1 MTLLVNLFRVARD
14 HVLVANDHLKPAV
27 LLIVLLGLSGG
38 IPTQAAVGPPRP
50 SQSPSIIE
58 IPLRISLA
66 QLFEVAEQQMPLQA
80 GNWRSWRKS
89 YGVNTQYRAWRGP
102 LQFRLQGEVLTVQAH
117 VRYWIRVHKKV
128 LGAIDLDSSCGV
140 NEPPRQA
147 VIGVQVRFN
156 WTPDWLLR
164 PAFRILPTR
173 FLDRCEMTIADID
186 VTPLIEKEFQQQ
198 LEDRMRVAL
207 RELAPRLQTVRQQ
220 AEQSWSQLQQPVQLH
235 EGQWLLLNPW
245 GIALSPLAGYGNRLD
260 AMLALILSPEVITGA
275 RPVSGRRPLPAL
287 SQYYP
292 RASGL
297 NLQLSVELDYAD
309 LGRLMTEQLAN
320 QSIDIGGYHA
330 HVDAI
335 SVTGQGREISINLKL
350 SGPAAGHVALKATL
364 AFSPESQQFKLDNLD
379 YSYKAEDPLIEAE
392 VNFLGGVIRKL
403 LTGAANQQLQLQM
416 SQWNDRLQALLDNI
430 TPADVKLDMTSLQL
444 RHAEIDMT
452 AGSVNL
458 NGLAV
463 GHVKIEF
470 Q

>member
-1 MTLLVNLFRVARD
+1 MGN
-14 HVLVANDHLKPAV
+14 NQLKPRL
-27 LLIVLLGLSGG
+27 LLIVVLWLWAG
-38 IPTQAAVGPPRP
+38 IPAQGAVGPPLP
-50 SQSPSIIE
+50 GLSPSIIE
-58 IPLRISLA
+58 IPFRISLA
-66 QLFEVAEQQMPLQA
+66 RLFEVAEQEMPLQA
-80 GNWRSWRKS
+80 GNWQSWRQS

-102 LQFRLQGEVLTVQAH
+102 LQFTLQGEVLTVQAH
-117 VRYWIRVHKKV
+117 VRYWTRVHKKV

-147 VIGVQVRFN
+147 VIGVQIRFD
-156 WTPDWLLR
+156 WTPSWLLR
-164 PAFRILPTR
+164 PVFRILPTR
-173 FLDRCEMTIADID
+173 FLDRCELTIANID

-198 LEDRMRVAL
+198 LEDRMRIAL

-220 AEQSWSQLQQPVQLH
+220 AEQSWSQLQQPVKLQ

-260 AMLALILSPEVITGA
+260 AKLALILSPEVITGA
-275 RPVSGRRPLPAL
+275 RPASGLRPLPAL

-292 RASGL
+292 RVSGL
-297 NLQLSVELDYAD
+297 NLQLSVKLDYAD

-320 QSIDIGGYHA
+320 QSIDVSGYQA
-330 HVDAI
+330 RVDAI
-335 SVTGQGREISINLKL
+335 RVTGQGQEVSIKLKL
-350 SGPAAGHVALKATL
+350 SGPAAGDVALKATL

-416 SQWNDRLQALLDNI
+416 SRWNERLQALLNKI
-430 TPADVKLDMTSLQL
+430 VPANVKLDMTSLQL

-452 AGSVNL
+452 ADSVHL
-458 NGLAV
+458 NGLAL
-463 GHVKIEF
+463 GQVKIEF